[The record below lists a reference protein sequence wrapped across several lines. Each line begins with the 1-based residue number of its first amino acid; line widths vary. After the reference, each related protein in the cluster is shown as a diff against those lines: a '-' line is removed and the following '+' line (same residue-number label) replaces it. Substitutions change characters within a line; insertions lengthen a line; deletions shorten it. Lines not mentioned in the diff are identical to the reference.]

1 MRDVYG
7 RKIARHERDE
17 TTYVLP
23 AGLRELRA
31 LFAYAVAMGG
41 EILMADVGGAHL
53 HARLRGS
60 AVWAS
65 LEKHNQPGWWKR
77 YTDPVVRLHKALYGL
92 KRANFDWDQHHERV
106 MILCSWS
113 RVGGHRR
120 LYVAKGAAPLGCV
133 RG

>member
-1 MRDVYG
+1 M
-7 RKIARHERDE
+7 KE
-17 TTYVLP
+17 TRRCTLR
-23 AGLRELRA
+23 LRELRA

-41 EILMADVGGAHL
+41 EILMADVGGAYL

-60 AVWAS
+60 AVWAR

-113 RVGGHRR
+113 RVEDTAGSTWRKGRLLLVVFVDDMAMGGGSR
-120 LYVAKGAAPLGCV
+120 AEM
-133 RG
+133 